1 MVQWALAIIN
11 NLFLNGRMKMC
22 YIQGFEWVFTHH
34 RHCFCR
40 QMVYLMIKFTKHK
53 IFFLYLTHIFRKFHW
68 DHLFMTSATASK
80 TIRGQIQNLHSYISL
95 LLWRTR
101 LTKPAFQPQRFH
113 SNNLIDFGK
122 IQMWKRKISLNN
134 HNFTKKMLFS

>member
-1 MVQWALAIIN
+1 
-11 NLFLNGRMKMC
+11 
-22 YIQGFEWVFTHH
+22 
-34 RHCFCR
+34 
-40 QMVYLMIKFTKHK
+40 
-53 IFFLYLTHIFRKFHW
+53 
-68 DHLFMTSATASK
+68 MTSATASK

-122 IQMWKRKISLNN
+122 IQMWKRKKYLCIIITFQKNVIFIVFIQKHWNQQSRNN
-134 HNFTKKMLFS
+134 NQHLSKFWTWPLIALEAVAEVMNKWSQWNFLKMCIRYQRKFCVL